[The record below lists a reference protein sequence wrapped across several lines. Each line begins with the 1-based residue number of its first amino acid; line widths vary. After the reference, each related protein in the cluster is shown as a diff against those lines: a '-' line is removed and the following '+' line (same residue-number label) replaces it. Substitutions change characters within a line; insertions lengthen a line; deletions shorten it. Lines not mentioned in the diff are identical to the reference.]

1 MQMLWKY
8 ELPVGLGADLQRAIS
23 STRYVK
29 LSENETRQQQ
39 KTKGAVQLMLFPL
52 WKKVGSTHFVICYKW
67 DVQTSNT

>member
-23 STRYVK
+23 STWYVK

-39 KTKGAVQLMLFPL
+39 KTKGAVQLMLFSIVEESR
-52 WKKVGSTHFVICYKW
+52 KYTFCYLL
-67 DVQTSNT
+67 

>member
-39 KTKGAVQLMLFPL
+39 KTKGAVQIMLFSIVEESR
-52 WKKVGSTHFVICYKW
+52 KYTFCYLL
-67 DVQTSNT
+67 

>member
-23 STRYVK
+23 STWYVK

-39 KTKGAVQLMLFPL
+39 KTKGAVQLMLFSNVEESR
-52 WKKVGSTHFVICYKW
+52 KYTFCYLL
-67 DVQTSNT
+67 

>member
-39 KTKGAVQLMLFPL
+39 KTKGAVQLMLFSIVEESR
-52 WKKVGSTHFVICYKW
+52 KYTFCYLL
-67 DVQTSNT
+67 

>member
-39 KTKGAVQLMLFPL
+39 KTKGAVQLMLF
-52 WKKVGSTHFVICYKW
+52 STVEESRKYTFCYLL
-67 DVQTSNT
+67 

>member
-39 KTKGAVQLMLFPL
+39 KTKGAVQLMLFSIVEES
-52 WKKVGSTHFVICYKW
+52 KKYTFCYLL
-67 DVQTSNT
+67 

>member
-29 LSENETRQQQ
+29 RSENETRQQQ
-39 KTKGAVQLMLFPL
+39 KTKGAVQLMLFSIVEESR
-52 WKKVGSTHFVICYKW
+52 KYTFCYLL
-67 DVQTSNT
+67 

>member
-39 KTKGAVQLMLFPL
+39 KTKGAVQLMFFSHCGR
-52 WKKVGSTHFVICYKW
+52 K
-67 DVQTSNT
+67 